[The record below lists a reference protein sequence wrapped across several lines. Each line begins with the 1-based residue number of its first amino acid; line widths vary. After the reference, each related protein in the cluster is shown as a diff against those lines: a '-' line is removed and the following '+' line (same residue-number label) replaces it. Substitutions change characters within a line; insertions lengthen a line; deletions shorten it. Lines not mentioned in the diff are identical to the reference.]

1 MYWVKIFH
9 HIDKYLQKKKGKNL
23 PMKVW
28 GNKTRGAEGPI
39 LEFRRGVFR
48 EKDGLEVFFLGDY
61 YLLKVNNRNTTKRCE
76 I

>member
-23 PMKVW
+23 PVKVW

-48 EKDGLEVFFLGDY
+48 EKDGL
-61 YLLKVNNRNTTKRCE
+61 
-76 I
+76 